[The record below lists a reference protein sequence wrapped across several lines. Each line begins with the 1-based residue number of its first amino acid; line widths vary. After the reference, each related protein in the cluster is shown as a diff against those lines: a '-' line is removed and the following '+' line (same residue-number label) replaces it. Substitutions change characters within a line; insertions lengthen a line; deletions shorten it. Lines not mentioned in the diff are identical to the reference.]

1 MKIGI
6 TLNQGKALSHSRKVK
21 TIWAVV
27 ALPLVLGSYICSI
40 LWRVS
45 IAEQDLYGRSCLIPV
60 SRQAKPTEDELGTAS
75 TFWDNSYSFN
85 QHGKIVHVH
94 SQLVNGF
101 QHAYGSALAAF
112 ELGVLPADL
121 LFRANE
127 YAEAIFSGRSGSQ
140 PFYLDARKDLSNNA
154 FGRSI
159 GERARKLGL
168 SRAPAEKYMREEV
181 LRALEQ
187 GQVFSHWRDA
197 RVIALPSL
205 EEYGCPALSQVM
217 ETHGNIFRIK
227 DKMHVQ

>member
-1 MKIGI
+1 M
-6 TLNQGKALSHSRKVK
+6 ALSRKVK
-21 TIWAVV
+21 TVWAVM
-27 ALPLVLGSYICSI
+27 ALPLVLGSYICTI

-45 IAEQDLYGRSCLIPV
+45 IAEQEMYGLSCLLPV
-60 SRQAKPTEDELGTAS
+60 SLQAKPTEDELGTAT

-112 ELGVLPADL
+112 ELGVAPADL

-154 FGRSI
+154 CGRAI

-168 SRAPAEKYMREEV
+168 SRAHAEKYMREEV

-187 GQVFSHWRDA
+187 GQVFSHWRDE
-197 RVIALPSL
+197 RVLALPSL

-227 DKMHVQ
+227 DRMHAQ

>member
-1 MKIGI
+1 MKIGN
-6 TLNQGKALSHSRKVK
+6 TLNQGKALSHSLKVK
-21 TIWAVV
+21 SVWAVV

-45 IAEQDLYGRSCLIPV
+45 IAEQDLYGRSSLIPV

-75 TFWDNSYSFN
+75 TFWDNSYRFN
-85 QHGKIVHVH
+85 QNGKIVHVH

-154 FGRSI
+154 CGRSNDQN
-159 GERARKLGL
+159 AT
-168 SRAPAEKYMREEV
+168 
-181 LRALEQ
+181 
-187 GQVFSHWRDA
+187 HN
-197 RVIALPSL
+197 IAS
-205 EEYGCPALSQVM
+205 C
-217 ETHGNIFRIK
+217 HN
-227 DKMHVQ
+227 H

>member
-1 MKIGI
+1 LLADKIVAMAI
-6 TLNQGKALSHSRKVK
+6 SRKVII
-21 TIWAVV
+21 TLALI
-27 ALPLVLGSYICSI
+27 ALPLILGSYICTI

-45 IAEQDLYGRSCLIPV
+45 
-60 SRQAKPTEDELGTAS
+60 
-75 TFWDNSYSFN
+75 NSYSFN
-85 QHGKIVHVH
+85 QHGKILHVH

-112 ELGVLPADL
+112 ELGVMPADL

-140 PFYLDARKDLSNNA
+140 PFYLDARKDLSNNT
-154 FGRSI
+154 FGRAI
-159 GERARKLGL
+159 GDRARKLGL
-168 SRAPAEKYMREEV
+168 SGAPAEKYMKEEV
-181 LRALEQ
+181 VRALAQ
-187 GQVFSHWRDA
+187 GQVFSHWRDE
-197 RVIALPSL
+197 RVPALPSL

>member
-1 MKIGI
+1 MAPSSRVKILWA
-6 TLNQGKALSHSRKVK
+6 TLALLL
-21 TIWAVV
+21 A
-27 ALPLVLGSYICSI
+27 LGSYILTI

-45 IAEQDLYGRSCLIPV
+45 VAEQALYGRSCLLPV
-60 SRQAKPTEDELGTAS
+60 SLQFKPIEDELGTVA
-75 TFWDNSYSFN
+75 TFGDNSYSFY

-112 ELGVLPADL
+112 ELGVVPADL

-168 SRAPAEKYMREEV
+168 SRAPADKYMREEV

-197 RVIALPSL
+197 RVPALPSL

>member
-1 MKIGI
+1 M
-6 TLNQGKALSHSRKVK
+6 ALSRKVK
-21 TIWAVV
+21 IIWAVV
-27 ALPLVLGSYICSI
+27 ALPLILGSYICTI

-60 SRQAKPTEDELGTAS
+60 SLQRKPTENELGTAT

-112 ELGVLPADL
+112 ELGVVPADL

-127 YAEAIFSGRSGSQ
+127 YAEATFSGRSGSQ

-154 FGRSI
+154 FGRAI
-159 GERARKLGL
+159 GDRARKLGL
-168 SRAPAEKYMREEV
+168 SGAPAEKYMKEEV
-181 LRALEQ
+181 VRALVQ
-187 GQVFSHWRDA
+187 GQVFSHWRDE
-197 RVIALPSL
+197 RVPALPSL

>member
-1 MKIGI
+1 M
-6 TLNQGKALSHSRKVK
+6 ALSRKVK
-21 TIWAVV
+21 ILFTVV
-27 ALPLVLGSYICSI
+27 ALTMALITYICTI

-45 IAEQDLYGRSCLIPV
+45 IAEQELYGRSCLLPV
-60 SRQAKPTEDELGTAS
+60 SLQLKPTEDELGTAA
-75 TFWDNSYSFN
+75 TFWANSYSFY

-112 ELGVLPADL
+112 ELGVVPADL

-154 FGRSI
+154 VGRTI

-168 SRAPAEKYMREEV
+168 SRAPADKYMREEV

-217 ETHGNIFRIK
+217 ETHGNVFRIK
-227 DKMHVQ
+227 DKMHAQ

>member
-1 MKIGI
+1 M
-6 TLNQGKALSHSRKVK
+6 ALSRKVK
-21 TIWAVV
+21 ILFTVV
-27 ALPLVLGSYICSI
+27 ALTMALITYICTI

-45 IAEQDLYGRSCLIPV
+45 IAEQELYGRSCLLPV
-60 SRQAKPTEDELGTAS
+60 SLQMKPTEDELGTAT
-75 TFWDNSYSFN
+75 TFGDNSYSFY

-112 ELGVLPADL
+112 ELGVVPADL

-154 FGRSI
+154 VGRTI

-168 SRAPAEKYMREEV
+168 SRAPADKYMREEV
-181 LRALEQ
+181 VRALEQ

-217 ETHGNIFRIK
+217 ETHGNVFRIK
-227 DKMHVQ
+227 DKMHAQ